1 MTDYISNGLKLL
13 KDRAVAVGCSGSS
26 VIVVCD
32 SHDDAVSVW
41 SFLEFLGSTGKEQS
55 STVIIGILADIL
67 NMTSNRRRRLEKLAN
82 LYDAASTGQEM
93 QEIRE
98 VLFEIIG
105 NSVQEMKRA

>member
-1 MTDYISNGLKLL
+1 MTGHISNGLKLL
-13 KDRAVAVGCSGSS
+13 KDRAVTVGCSGLFA
-26 VIVVCD
+26 IVECD

-41 SFLEFLGSTGKEQS
+41 SFLESIGNGKEQS
-55 STVIIGILADIL
+55 STVIIGVLADVL
-67 NMTSNRRRRLEKLAN
+67 NMTLSRKRRLEKLAD
-82 LYDAASTGQEM
+82 LYDAVSTNQEM